1 MALRPWLSGP
11 SRYMSVLRLICYI
24 ANELLAWILASLIPL
39 PPAPVLTPPVTPT
52 SPNVA
57 HDLEK
62 AVGSID
68 QARYENARW
77 WRNINRIMAVV
88 GILIIAAIVRFRSLI
103 LRLDQG

>member
-1 MALRPWLSGP
+1 M
-11 SRYMSVLRLICYI
+11 
-24 ANELLAWILASLIPL
+24 LASLIPL

-52 SPNVA
+52 TPDVA

-62 AVGSID
+62 AVGPID

-88 GILIIAAIVRFRSLI
+88 GILISAAIVSFLPPV
-103 LRLDQG
+103 LKTYDC